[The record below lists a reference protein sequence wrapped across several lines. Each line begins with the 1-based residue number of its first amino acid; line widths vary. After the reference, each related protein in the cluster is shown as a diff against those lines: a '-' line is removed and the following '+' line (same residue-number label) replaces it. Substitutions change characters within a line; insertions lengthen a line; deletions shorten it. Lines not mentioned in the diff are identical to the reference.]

1 MSDWGEANTE
11 SAVQGRKHGR
21 KAIAVSPRKL
31 AANRR
36 NSLKSTGPR
45 TPRGKAYSRQN
56 AIKHGLFV
64 LDVFPD
70 FIKRET
76 QREFQ
81 QRLDQLWQEYQPV
94 GTAEELEVER
104 IATCWWRRRR
114 AWRYENAVMSAGLFG
129 VAQKDIALK
138 NQKAL
143 LPEWRTLLQLLESA
157 EKEIEATGAISQELK
172 DKMFAS
178 VPWFGE
184 VWGQLEQFINDGGP
198 LARQKISSMKIAHLI
213 GSSSDLASTIRIA
226 AVTSLAIR
234 HIELRNEECMETAE
248 QVTNAGYDYNALP
261 SHDVMDR
268 ILRYEA
274 AIERDLNR
282 SLDRLERL
290 QRRRRGET
298 VPPPLNVQLTR

>member
-1 MSDWGEANTE
+1 MNDSCYEKNRSQEVCG
-11 SAVQGRKHGR
+11 GK
-21 KAIAVSPRKL
+21 KAISARKL

-56 AIKHGLFV
+56 PVKHGLFV
-64 LDVFPD
+64 LEVFPG

-76 QREFQ
+76 QQEFQ
-81 QRLDQLWQEYQPV
+81 QRLDELWQEYQPV

-114 AWRYENAVMSAGLFG
+114 AWRYENAVMSVGLFG
-129 VAQKDIALK
+129 VAQKNIALK

-157 EKEIEATGAISQELK
+157 EKEIEATGVISQELK
-172 DKMFAS
+172 DKMCAT
-178 VPWFGE
+178 VPWFRKE
-184 VWGQLEQFINDGGP
+184 WARFEKIIDDGGA
-198 LARQKISSMKIAHLI
+198 LARQALSTMKIAHLT
-213 GSSSDLASTIRIA
+213 GSSSDLASTLRIA

-234 HIELRNEECMETAE
+234 YIELINEDALETVALAMD
-248 QVTNAGYDYNALP
+248 AGYDYNALP
-261 SHDVMDR
+261 SRDVMDR

-274 AIERDLNR
+274 AIEKDLNR
-282 SLDRLERL
+282 SVDRLERL
-290 QRRRRGET
+290 QRRRRGEV
-298 VPPPLNVQLTR
+298 VPPPLNVHLTR